1 MHVYRHFLIVSGK
14 CRLVD
19 CGHQDLNGIV
29 LMSLDERQTREVQYS
44 ELLDVKNQ
52 VGIASLGLM
61 SNQVWY
67 DDPRRLTFLLSRYK
81 FVSKMLSGKNKVA
94 EVGCGDA
101 FGARIVQQEVKELHV
116 YDFDPIFIDDIN
128 ARQVQRWPLLT
139 HLHDV
144 LTGPLEHGPF
154 DAVYSVDVMEHIDPQ
169 IEHVYLSNLKNSLT
183 EHGVLIVG
191 MPSLESQSYAS
202 RQSKIGHVNCKSGA
216 ALKATLEHEFHN
228 VFLFS
233 MNDEVVH
240 TGFSPM
246 AHYLFGIC
254 CGKR

>member
-1 MHVYRHFLIVSGK
+1 M
-14 CRLVD
+14 
-19 CGHQDLNGIV
+19 N
-29 LMSLDERQTREVQYS
+29 LDERQTKEAQYS

-52 VGIASLGLM
+52 VGIASFGLM

-81 FVSKMLSGKNKVA
+81 FVSKMLSGKAKVA

-128 ARQVQRWPLLT
+128 SRQVERWKLHA
-139 HLHDV
+139 HLHDI

-154 DAVYSVDVMEHIDPQ
+154 DAIYSVDVMEHIEPQ
-169 IEHVYLSNLKNSLT
+169 VEHIYLNHLKSSLT
-183 EHGVLIVG
+183 EQGVLIVG
-191 MPSLESQSYAS
+191 MPSLESQTYAS
-202 RQSKIGHVNCKSGA
+202 RQSRIGHVNCKSGP
-216 ALKATLEHEFHN
+216 ALKATLEQQFHN

-246 AHYLFGIC
+246 AHYLFAIC
-254 CGKR
+254 CGKK

>member
-1 MHVYRHFLIVSGK
+1 MNR
-14 CRLVD
+14 
-19 CGHQDLNGIV
+19 
-29 LMSLDERQTREVQYS
+29 DERQTREAQYS
-44 ELLDVKNQ
+44 ELLDVQKD
-52 VGIASLGLM
+52 VGIATLGLM

-81 FVSKMLSGKNKVA
+81 FVSKMLSGRNRVA

-101 FGARIVQQEVKELHV
+101 FGSRIVQQEVKDLHV

-128 ARQVQRWPLLT
+128 SRQVERWKLSA
-139 HLHDV
+139 HLHDI
-144 LTGPLEHGPF
+144 LQGPLEHGPF
-154 DAVYSVDVMEHIDPQ
+154 EAIYSVDVMEHIEPNV
-169 IEHVYLSNLKNSLT
+169 EHVYLSNLKQSLT

-191 MPSLESQSYAS
+191 MPSLESQTYAS
-202 RQSKIGHVNCKSGA
+202 RQSKIGHVNCKSGP
-216 ALKATLEHEFHN
+216 ALKATLEREFHN

-246 AHYLFGIC
+246 AHYLFGLC
-254 CGKR
+254 CGKK